1 MSFLC
6 LEIPDLIDDYF
17 NKYVNLPYDLKVEEV
32 REAMQEIYG
41 LLHDINRILFER
53 SRSRLEDTILGNSLS
68 GIISELLVKLIA
80 DKSSGLI
87 RNEKVGGHPDLL
99 PVGYYDS
106 FEVLHGNYGIEIKSS
121 IQKGG
126 WQGHNP
132 ENAWIMVFRYQ
143 VDTVTLPII
152 NRTPTKF
159 VQVLIAELKKE
170 DWSFSGRRGASR
182 RTPTASITR
191 TGMHKLRSNPV
202 YQEPEAVVNP
212 GKYSFATLYGK

>member
-1 MSFLC
+1 MSFHC

-17 NKYVNLPYDLKVEEV
+17 NKHVNLPYSLKIAEI
-32 REAMQEIYG
+32 REAVLEIYG
-41 LLHDINRILFER
+41 VLHDINRILLER
-53 SRSRLEDTILGNSLS
+53 SGSRLEDTILANSLS
-68 GIISELLVKLIA
+68 GIISELFVKTIA
-80 DKSSGLI
+80 DKSPNLI

-99 PVGYYDS
+99 PAGYYNS
-106 FEVLHGNYGIEIKSS
+106 SEVLHGNDGIEIKSS

-132 ENAWIMVFRYQ
+132 EDTWIMVFRYQ
-143 VDTVTLPII
+143 VDTVTLPIE
-152 NRTPTKF
+152 NRAPTRF

-170 DWSFSGRRGASR
+170 DWSFSGRRGTSR

-202 YQEPEAVVNP
+202 YQEPEAIVNP
-212 GKYSFATLYGK
+212 GKYSFDALYGG